1 MSKREGGVDRT
12 NLEAQHTVRVW
23 DLPLRL
29 FHWLLVLLVSTSA
42 ITGWFAA
49 EIGWQGME
57 WHKRS
62 GYCILALVLFRIGWG
77 FLGGTHAR
85 FADFVKSPRTVW
97 RYVTSLLRRKHEPY
111 AGHNPLGGW
120 SVVLML
126 LSLALQTV
134 TGLFIEDED
143 LGVEGPLAHLVS
155 GRTGDMLAGV
165 HETNFFVLLALIALH
180 VTAILFYLVVQ
191 RENLI
196 QPMLTGYKRLPPHAD
211 AKPRGGG
218 ATRAAVLLIL
228 AAALV
233 YGIAATA

>member
-1 MSKREGGVDRT
+1 MSRREGGVDPT
-12 NLEAQHTVRVW
+12 NSEAQQTVRVW

-29 FHWLLVLLVSTSA
+29 FHWLLVLLVSASA
-42 ITGWFAA
+42 TTGWFAA

-77 FLGGTHAR
+77 FVGGTHAR
-85 FADFVKSPRTVW
+85 FADFVRGPRTIW
-97 RYVTSLLRRKHEPY
+97 RYARGVLRRGHEPH

-120 SVVLML
+120 SVLLML
-126 LSLALQTV
+126 LSLAVQTV

-155 GRTGDMLAGV
+155 SRIGDALAGV

-180 VTAILFYLVVQ
+180 VAAILFYLTVK

-196 QPMLTGYKRLPPHAD
+196 RPMLTGYKRLPPHAD
-211 AKPRGGG
+211 SNQRDGG
-218 ATRAAVLLIL
+218 AMRAAVLLIL

-233 YGIAATA
+233 YWIAATA